1 MAKYTTELIINKTIW
16 EKFLLSQN
24 PYSFLQSWDWGE
36 TNEECGSKIFRLGFK
51 KDNKLVGI
59 CLLIKENAKRG
70 PHLVIPG
77 GPIINWKDKKI
88 VSIFVNCVKKLAIK
102 EQVWFFRVR
111 PELRDSEDN
120 RLFFRKLG
128 FVPAPMHLNAENT
141 WILDISKSEEELL
154 SGMRKSTRY
163 LVKKSL
169 NQELEIEISKDPKTA
184 SILFELQKETAKRHN
199 FVGFSEKLFA
209 SEIRLF
215 ANDNNGAVF
224 ICRNGDIVLA
234 AAIII
239 FYNDTAYY
247 HFSGSV
253 SGHNEIP
260 FSYFLQWQIINE
272 AKRRG
277 LKFYNFWGI
286 APNNNPN
293 HRFAGVTLFKT
304 GFGGER
310 IDWLH
315 AHDMLINPLY
325 WLTYYFETLRRIFRK
340 L

>member
-24 PYSFLQSWDWGE
+24 PYSFLQSWNWGE

-88 VSIFVNCVKKLAIK
+88 VSIFVNSVKELAKK

-128 FVPAPMHLNAENT
+128 YVPAPMHLNAENT
-141 WILDISKSEEELL
+141 WILDISKTEEELL

-169 NQELEIEISKDPKTA
+169 NQGLEIEISKDSKAA

-199 FVGFSEKLFA
+199 FVGFSKKLFA
-209 SEIRLF
+209 SEIKLF

-224 ICRNGDIVLA
+224 ICRKGDVVLA

-260 FSYFLQWQIINE
+260 FSYFLQWQVIKE

-315 AHDMLINPLY
+315 AHDMLISPLY